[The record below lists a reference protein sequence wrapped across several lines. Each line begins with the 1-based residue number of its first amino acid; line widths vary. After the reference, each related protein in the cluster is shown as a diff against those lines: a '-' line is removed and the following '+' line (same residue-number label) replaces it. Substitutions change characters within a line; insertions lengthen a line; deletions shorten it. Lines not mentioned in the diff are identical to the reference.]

1 MNIDISSLS
10 RGPRDFDYTLEPGWW
25 GREEEGGQILGLSG
39 PLNVHIRISRA
50 GTKYLVDGRLK
61 GRLVIRCD
69 RCLEPYQRDLD
80 SEFSF
85 FLKVAQSLSGQKEI
99 ELLEDDI
106 LVEFVM
112 GSEIRLDD
120 IVREQIYLSL
130 PMKCLCSEDCS
141 GLCPVCGANLNLGEC
156 ECLSDKGHPG
166 FLKLKKVK
174 FQGE

>member
-10 RGPRDFDYTLEPGWW
+10 RGPRDFDYTLDPGWW
-25 GREEEGGQILGLSG
+25 GCEEGDGQILGLSG

-50 GTKYLVDGRLK
+50 GTKYLVDGRLV

-69 RCLEPYQRDLD
+69 RCLEPYQLDLD

-85 FLKVAQSLSGQKEI
+85 FLKVAKSLSGQNEI
-99 ELLEDDI
+99 ELLEDDMS
-106 LVEFVM
+106 VDFVTD
-112 GSEIRLDD
+112 SEIRLSD

-130 PMKCLCSEDCS
+130 PMKCLCSEDCF
-141 GLCPVCGANLNLGEC
+141 GLCPVCGANLNIEKC
-156 ECLSDKGHPG
+156 ECRSDKGHPG
-166 FLKLKKVK
+166 FLKLKELK